1 MKRIVPRSGTRRSNG
16 IIPRM
21 KRLQLSLV
29 SLRELAISAGPF
41 VLLTLVLLW
50 LAYLIL
56 DPTPPRTVVLAT
68 GVEQGAYAEFGKR
81 YAAELARHGIKVE
94 LRTTA
99 GAAENRRLLRDPN
112 SGVDIAFMQ
121 SGAGDAIY
129 AVDEDKSG
137 RPLFSLGNLFVEPV
151 WLFYRT
157 EAAQRTVSD
166 GTLDRLQQTIPLS
179 LNIGEPGSGAANLI
193 DKLLR
198 ANKIDPAQMRL
209 QRLPPTP
216 AVVALLGGEL
226 DALTFV
232 SAPESAFVRM
242 LLQTPGIRL
251 LEFPQAEAYARRFEF
266 LRNVTMPRGTVDL
279 AQDVPPADVPL
290 VAATSSLVTTDR
302 FHPALIQLFVQAA
315 QRIHG
320 ESSWFGPAGEF
331 PNGGANEF
339 PLAAEAARFYR
350 DGPPFLQRYLPFW
363 LANLIDRMWVVLA
376 SIIVI
381 LIPLSRIVPP
391 MYEFRIRSRVFRW
404 YRQLREIEEAA
415 NATNAMPAELLPRL
429 DQLEHRVEQISV
441 PLSYADELYAL
452 RAHID
457 MVRKKLQAML
467 IETLP
472 LPETAI

>member
-1 MKRIVPRSGTRRSNG
+1 M
-16 IIPRM
+16 
-21 KRLQLSLV
+21 SLV
-29 SLRELAISAGPF
+29 SLREVLISAGPF
-41 VLLTLVLLW
+41 ILLTLVLLW

-68 GVEQGAYAEFGKR
+68 GTEQGAYAEFGKR
-81 YAAELARHGIKVE
+81 YAIELAKFGIKVE
-94 LRTTA
+94 LRTSA
-99 GAAENRRLLRDPN
+99 GAAENRRLLRDAN

-137 RPLFSLGNLFVEPV
+137 RPLFSLGNLFLEPV
-151 WLFYRT
+151 WIFYRT
-157 EAAQRTVSD
+157 EAAQRTASHP
-166 GTLDRLQQTIPLS
+166 TLDRMQQIVPLT
-179 LNIGEPGSGAANLI
+179 LNIGEPGSGAANLL
-193 DKLLR
+193 DKLLN
-198 ANKIDPAQMRL
+198 ANKIDQAQMKL

-242 LLQTPGIRL
+242 LLQTPGIQL

-266 LRNVTMPRGTVDL
+266 LTSVTMPRGTVDL
-279 AQDVPPADVPL
+279 QDIPPTDVRL
-290 VAATSSLVTTDR
+290 VAATASMVTTDK
-302 FHPALIQLFVQAA
+302 FHPALVQLFVQAA

-320 ESSWFGPAGEF
+320 DSSWFGPAGEF
-331 PNGGANEF
+331 PNGSAREF
-339 PLAAEAARFYR
+339 PLAKEAARYYR

-391 MYEFRIRSRVFRW
+391 LYEFRIRSRVFRW
-404 YRQLREIEEAA
+404 YRQLREIEDAA
-415 NATNAMPAELLPRL
+415 ALSPTKHSQLLLQL
-429 DQLEHRVEQISV
+429 DDLEHRVEKVSV
-441 PLSYADELYAL
+441 PLSYAEELYAL
-452 RAHID
+452 RGHID
-457 MVRKKLQAML
+457 LVRKKLQGSTPNA
-467 IETLP
+467 E
-472 LPETAI
+472 EFSA

>member
-1 MKRIVPRSGTRRSNG
+1 M
-16 IIPRM
+16 
-21 KRLQLSLV
+21 SLV
-29 SLRELAISAGPF
+29 SLRELIISAGPF
-41 VLLTLVLLW
+41 ILLTLVLLW

-68 GVEQGAYAEFGKR
+68 GAEQGAYAEFGKR
-81 YAAELARHGIKVE
+81 YAAELAKFGIKVE

-99 GAAENRRLLRDPN
+99 GAAENRRLLRDAN

-137 RPLFSLGNLFVEPV
+137 RPLLSLGNLFLEPV
-151 WLFYRT
+151 WIFYRT
-157 EAAQRTVSD
+157 EAAKRTAARD
-166 GTLDRLQQTIPLS
+166 MLDRMQQIVPLS
-179 LNIGEPGSGAANLI
+179 LNIGEPGSGAANLL
-193 DKLLR
+193 DKLMN
-198 ANKIDPAQMRL
+198 ANKIDQTQMKL

-242 LLQTPGIRL
+242 LLQTPGIQL

-266 LRNVTMPRGTVDL
+266 LTSVTMPRGTVDL
-279 AQDVPPADVPL
+279 QDIPPTDVRL
-290 VAATSSLVTTDR
+290 VAATASMVTSDK

-320 ESSWFGPAGEF
+320 DSSWFGPAGEF
-331 PNGGANEF
+331 PNGSAREF
-339 PLAAEAARFYR
+339 PLAKEAARYYR

-391 MYEFRIRSRVFRW
+391 LYEFRIRSRVFRW
-404 YRQLREIEEAA
+404 YRQLRDIEDAA
-415 NATNAMPAELLPRL
+415 ALSPAKHAELLPQL
-429 DQLEHRVEQISV
+429 DELEHRVEKVSV
-441 PLSYADELYAL
+441 PLSYAEELYAL
-452 RAHID
+452 RGHID
-457 MVRKKLQAML
+457 LVRKKLQGSVPNA
-467 IETLP
+467 E
-472 LPETAI
+472 EFSA

>member
-1 MKRIVPRSGTRRSNG
+1 M
-16 IIPRM
+16 
-21 KRLQLSLV
+21 SLV

-41 VLLTLVLLW
+41 ILLTLVLLW

-68 GVEQGAYAEFGKR
+68 GSEQGAYAEFGKR
-81 YAAELARHGIKVE
+81 YATELARFGIKVE

-99 GAAENRRLLRDPN
+99 GAAENRRLLRDAN

-137 RPLFSLGNLFVEPV
+137 RPLFSLGNLFLEPV
-151 WLFYRT
+151 WIFYRT
-157 EAAQRTVSD
+157 EAAQRTVSA
-166 GTLDRLQQTIPLS
+166 TLDRMQQIVPLT
-179 LNIGEPGSGAANLI
+179 LNIGEPGSGAANLL
-193 DKLLR
+193 DKLMN
-198 ANKIDPAQMRL
+198 ANKIDQAQMKL

-226 DALTFV
+226 DALMFV

-242 LLQTPGIRL
+242 LLQTPGIQL

-266 LRNVTMPRGTVDL
+266 LTSVTMPRGTVDL
-279 AQDVPPADVPL
+279 QDLPPHDVRL
-290 VAATSSLVTTDR
+290 VAATASMVTTDK
-302 FHPALIQLFVQAA
+302 FHPALVQLFVQAA

-320 ESSWFGPAGEF
+320 DSSWFGPAGEF
-331 PNGGANEF
+331 PNGSAREF
-339 PLAAEAARFYR
+339 PLAKEAARYYR
-350 DGPPFLQRYLPFW
+350 DGPPFLQRYFPFW

-391 MYEFRIRSRVFRW
+391 LYEFRIRSRVFRW
-404 YRQLREIEEAA
+404 YRQLREIEDAA
-415 NATNAMPAELLPRL
+415 ARQPT
-429 DQLEHRVEQISV
+429 
-441 PLSYADELYAL
+441 
-452 RAHID
+452 
-457 MVRKKLQAML
+457 
-467 IETLP
+467 
-472 LPETAI
+472 

>member
-1 MKRIVPRSGTRRSNG
+1 M
-16 IIPRM
+16 
-21 KRLQLSLV
+21 SLV

-56 DPTPPRTVVLAT
+56 DPTPPLKVVMAT
-68 GVEQGAYAEFGKR
+68 GSEQGAYAEFGKR
-81 YAAELARHGIKVE
+81 YATELARYGVKVE
-94 LRTTA
+94 LRATA

-137 RPLFSLGNLFVEPV
+137 RPLFSLGNLFREPV

-157 EAAQRTVSD
+157 DAAQRTMSD
-166 GTLDRLQQTIPLS
+166 DTLDRLQQLVPLS
-179 LNIGEPGSGAANLI
+179 LNIGAPGSGAANLL
-193 DKLLR
+193 DKLLN
-198 ANKIDPAQMRL
+198 ANRIDPAQMKL

-216 AVVALLGGEL
+216 AVVALLGGEV
-226 DALTFV
+226 DALAFV
-232 SAPESAFVRM
+232 SSPESALVRM
-242 LLQTPGIRL
+242 LLQTPGVRL
-251 LEFPQAEAYARRFEF
+251 FEFPQADAYARRFEF
-266 LRNVTMPRGTVDL
+266 LTSVTMPRGTVDL
-279 AQDVPPADVPL
+279 AQDVPPDDVRL
-290 VAATSSLVTTDR
+290 VAATATMVTTDR
-302 FHPALIQLFVQAA
+302 FHPALTQLFVQAA

-331 PNGGANEF
+331 PNGAASEF
-339 PLAAEAARFYR
+339 PLAKEAARFYR
-350 DGPPFLQRYLPFW
+350 DGPPLLQRYLPFW
-363 LANLIDRMWVVLA
+363 VANLIDRMWVVLA

-391 MYEFRIRSRVFRW
+391 LYAFRIRSRVFRW

-415 NATNAMPAELLPRL
+415 AEADVNPAEWLPKL
-429 DQLEHRVEQISV
+429 DQLEHRVEQVSV
-441 PLSYADELYAL
+441 PLSYAEELYAL

-457 MVRKKLQAML
+457 MVRKRLQGGASGEV
-467 IETLP
+467 IDQVSS
-472 LPETAI
+472 A

>member
-1 MKRIVPRSGTRRSNG
+1 M
-16 IIPRM
+16 
-21 KRLQLSLV
+21 SLV
-29 SLRELAISAGPF
+29 SLRELVISAGPF
-41 VLLTLVLLW
+41 ILLTLVLLW

-68 GVEQGAYAEFGKR
+68 GTEQGAYAEFGKR
-81 YAAELARHGIKVE
+81 YATELAKFGIKVE

-99 GAAENRRLLRDPN
+99 GAAENRRLLRDAN

-137 RPLFSLGNLFVEPV
+137 RPLLSLGNLFLEPV
-151 WLFYRT
+151 WIFYRT
-157 EAAQRTVSD
+157 EAAQRTASRD
-166 GTLDRLQQTIPLS
+166 TLDRIQQIEPLS
-179 LNIGEPGSGAANLI
+179 LNIGAPGSGAANLL
-193 DKLLR
+193 DKLMN
-198 ANKIDPAQMRL
+198 ANKIDPARMKL

-242 LLQTPGIRL
+242 LLQTPGIQL

-266 LRNVTMPRGTVDL
+266 LTSVTMPRGTVDL
-279 AQDVPPADVPL
+279 QDVPPHDVRL
-290 VAATSSLVTTDR
+290 VAATASMVTTDR
-302 FHPALIQLFVQAA
+302 FHPALVQLFVQAA

-320 ESSWFGPAGEF
+320 DSSWFGPAGEF
-331 PNGGANEF
+331 PNGSAREF
-339 PLAAEAARFYR
+339 PLAKEAARYYR

-363 LANLIDRMWVVLA
+363 VANLIDRMWVVLA

-391 MYEFRIRSRVFRW
+391 LYEFRIRSRVFRW

-415 NATNAMPAELLPRL
+415 ALSPAKHAQLLPQL
-429 DQLEHRVEQISV
+429 DELEHRVEKVSV
-441 PLSYADELYAL
+441 PLSYAEELYAL
-452 RAHID
+452 RGNID
-457 MVRKKLQAML
+457 MVRKKLQGSVPNA
-467 IETLP
+467 E
-472 LPETAI
+472 EFSA